1 MRTIICGGRDYYLTS
16 DDYAFL
22 DSIREKITRVISGG
36 AKGADRCG
44 EEWAKRNVIP
54 LTVVEPAWSLF
65 GKKAGY
71 ERNVA
76 MSEIADAVVVF
87 PGGKG
92 TQMMFDIAKKKK
104 LQIWDRWVDCL
115 D

>member
-16 DDYAFL
+16 DDYDFL
-22 DSIREKITRVISGG
+22 ETIREKITRVISGG

-44 EEWAKRNVIP
+44 EEWAKKNGLP
-54 LTVVEPAWSLF
+54 LRIVDGEWSFF
-65 GKKAGY
+65 GKQADY
-71 ERNVA
+71 SRFMA
-76 MSEIADAVVVF
+76 MSDIADAVVVF

-104 LQIWDRWVDCL
+104 LHIWDRRVD
-115 D
+115 

>member
-22 DSIREKITRVISGG
+22 DSIKGKITRVISGG

-44 EEWAKRNVIP
+44 EEWAKRNGILVRVI
-54 LTVVEPAWSLF
+54 ESEWSLF
-65 GKKAGY
+65 GKQADYK
-71 ERNVA
+71 RNVA

-92 TQMMFDIAKKKK
+92 TQTMFDIAKKKK
-104 LQIWDRWVDCL
+104 LQIWDRRVD
-115 D
+115 